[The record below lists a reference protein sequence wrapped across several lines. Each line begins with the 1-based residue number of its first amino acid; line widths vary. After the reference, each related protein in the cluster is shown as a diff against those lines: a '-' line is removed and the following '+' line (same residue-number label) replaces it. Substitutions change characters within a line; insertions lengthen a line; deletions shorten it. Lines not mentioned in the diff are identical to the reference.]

1 MGRVS
6 MEKQRGGAGLTR
18 GAEGWGRFDRRS
30 EGWDKLLGRSREVVQ
45 VSREEQRGGR

>member
-6 MEKQRGGAGLTR
+6 MEEQRGGAGLTG
-18 GAEGWGRFDRRS
+18 GA

-45 VSREEQRGGR
+45 VSREEQRGGAGEIA

>member
-6 MEKQRGGAGLTR
+6 MEKQRGGAGLTG

-30 EGWDKLLGRSREVVQ
+30 RGVGQ
-45 VSREEQRGGR
+45 VTGEE